1 MKKKT
6 WLKTLLSGIAIGIG
20 SAIPGVSGG
29 TIAVIFNVYQ
39 KIISAVSNIF
49 KKFKESIIILLPVII
64 GLIIGLIPTIILV
77 DKCLEKFLFGLIC
90 IFAGFIIGSIPK
102 INSEVKNVKPS
113 KNHIITFII
122 TFLIVVALGVG
133 SVLAKADVSA
143 QFANPNWWFYLILIP
158 VGFVASIAL
167 VVPGVSGGMILVL
180 LGFYAPLIES
190 TVSVA
195 KQCIHGNWSLF
206 GQQIGML
213 ACFAI
218 GVVGGFIVVSK
229 IMNKLLTKH
238 HDITFYGILG
248 FIIGSIISLFIN
260 NQIWNYYKLWSNGG
274 QGYLNMKIEIPIGIV
289 LIFICAIGS
298 YLLVKYSE
306 KNQIKEN

>member
-6 WLKTLLSGIAIGIG
+6 WLKTLLSGIAIGVG

-29 TIAVIFNVYQ
+29 TIAVIFDVYE
-39 KIISAVSNIF
+39 KIINAVSNIF
-49 KKFKESIIILLPVII
+49 KKFKESIIILLPVIL

-77 DKCLEKFLFGLIC
+77 DKCLEQFLFGLIC
-90 IFAGFIIGSIPK
+90 IFAGFIIGSLPK
-102 INSEVKNVKPS
+102 IKSEVKDVKPTKS
-113 KNHIITFII
+113 HIITLVITFII
-122 TFLIVVALGVG
+122 VVGLGVG

-143 QFANPNWWFYLILIP
+143 QFAKPDWWFFIILIP

-195 KQCIHGNWSLF
+195 KQCVHGNWSLF

-213 ACFAI
+213 ACFL
-218 GVVGGFIVVSK
+218 VGIIAGFIVVSK
-229 IMNKLLTKH
+229 VMSKLLTKH

-248 FIIGSIISLFIN
+248 FIVGSIISLFIN

-289 LIFICAIGS
+289 LIIVCAVLS